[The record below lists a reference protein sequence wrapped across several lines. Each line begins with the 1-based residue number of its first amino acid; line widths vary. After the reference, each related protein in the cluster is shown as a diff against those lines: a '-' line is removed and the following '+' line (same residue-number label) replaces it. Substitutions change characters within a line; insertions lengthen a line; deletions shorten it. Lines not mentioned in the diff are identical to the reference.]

1 MTRRRYL
8 ARRLAL
14 LVLVVFGIS
23 IVAFL
28 LVHVLPGD
36 PARSRLGVFAT
47 EELVQLKRAE
57 MGLDKSL
64 PEQYVS
70 YMGNVFRG
78 DLGDSWRTHN
88 PVAED
93 FVERFPATI
102 ELALAALLI
111 AVVLGVS
118 LGVAAALRRNGPFD
132 HLATLLGILGISAP
146 VFWIGLLLIIAF
158 VTQLHVLPAPLGRLS
173 SDVAAPAQITGLYV
187 IDSLLTANWE
197 ALRSSLLYLVLPAVT
212 LGILP
217 LAPITRMTRA
227 AMIEALDSDFVRAAR
242 ALGLSRMQVVLK
254 IALRNAL
261 IPVVSMVGLQL
272 GYLVGGAVL
281 VEIVFTWSGIGLYLY
296 RSVIGL
302 DFAPIQSLVLIV
314 GVLFAL
320 INLAVDM
327 LYFAIDPRIRVR

>member
-1 MTRRRYL
+1 M
-8 ARRLAL
+8 
-14 LVLVVFGIS
+14 
-23 IVAFL
+23 
-28 LVHVLPGD
+28 
-36 PARSRLGVFAT
+36 
-47 EELVQLKRAE
+47 
-57 MGLDKSL
+57 
-64 PEQYVS
+64 
-70 YMGNVFRG
+70 
-78 DLGDSWRTHN
+78 
-88 PVAED
+88 
-93 FVERFPATI
+93 
-102 ELALAALLI
+102 
-111 AVVLGVS
+111 
-118 LGVAAALRRNGPFD
+118 
-132 HLATLLGILGISAP
+132 
-146 VFWIGLLLIIAF
+146 
-158 VTQLHVLPAPLGRLS
+158 
-173 SDVAAPAQITGLYV
+173 
-187 IDSLLTANWE
+187 
-197 ALRSSLLYLVLPAVT
+197 LPAVT

-242 ALGLSRMQVVLK
+242 ALGLSRMQVVVK

-327 LYFAIDPRIRVR
+327 LYFAIDPRIRVA